1 MKILCLFKK
10 NYINRNKKIFVL
22 LSVFLLFGMQITYAS
37 AWKNGSYAYN
47 QTDYDFET
55 DYGTHDWVAEAAL
68 MALLDNDPSGWAWL
82 EERIEIY
89 LVGTEAPDNS
99 NVQMTL
105 NGKVIEGMGDTPN
118 HHIYFN
124 EDGSVLED
132 NSALRVKS
140 MGDLADVAIDEGKLD
155 QAAFYLGAMTHYI
168 ADLGVYC
175 HVAENNVAHNDNIN
189 FDGYGTHEQHRDY
202 EARTYTRSNE
212 YDDKEEFFQIE
223 TFAVGIKKPYD
234 AAIEIANN
242 TYNDPNPSE
251 ATIRDAIWMHNNF
264 FDGWVQD
271 YEDRAGESATNQL
284 YYDRLEECLNNA
296 IQTCASAINYY
307 SNDILIEMISSTTV
321 IINEENEIKIN
332 LTNENDGLIEIVQ
345 PKFVSSSSYD
355 IVEQFI
361 LENSSTIVNMT
372 TGQELTWTGKIQFK
386 EVGDIN
392 V

>member
-1 MKILCLFKK
+1 
-10 NYINRNKKIFVL
+10 
-22 LSVFLLFGMQITYAS
+22 
-37 AWKNGSYAYN
+37 
-47 QTDYDFET
+47 
-55 DYGTHDWVAEAAL
+55 
-68 MALLDNDPSGWAWL
+68 
-82 EERIEIY
+82 
-89 LVGTEAPDNS
+89 
-99 NVQMTL
+99 
-105 NGKVIEGMGDTPN
+105 
-118 HHIYFN
+118 
-124 EDGSVLED
+124 
-132 NSALRVKS
+132 
-140 MGDLADVAIDEGKLD
+140 
-155 QAAFYLGAMTHYI
+155 
-168 ADLGVYC
+168 
-175 HVAENNVAHNDNIN
+175 
-189 FDGYGTHEQHRDY
+189 
-202 EARTYTRSNE
+202 
-212 YDDKEEFFQIE
+212 
-223 TFAVGIKKPYD
+223 

-321 IINEENEIKIN
+321 VINEENEIKIN
-332 LTNENDGLIEIVQ
+332 LTNENDGLIEKVQ

-372 TGQELTWTGKIQFK
+372 TGQELTWTGKIQFN

-392 V
+392 VNLTINYEIDTSAVIQENKFTFTVEYGSLVIPSYNGILIIISLISIGVIIKKSKIKMIN